1 MVHKSTTHLIY
12 LGGGMVDTLD
22 LGSSASRHEF
32 ESRTEYNV
40 SQVGVMRNWFPSPVK
55 RLLIRFESGPDY
67 KGSTRESLMYKEYP
81 CCTAWKDGHF
91 TWVVELVVTVDLGS
105 TVERRESSSLSLSTK
120 DDRKCKITNTERCS
134 QGYTLRIGR
143 NTQLSN
149 GV

>member
-1 MVHKSTTHLIY
+1 
-12 LGGGMVDTLD
+12 
-22 LGSSASRHEF
+22 
-32 ESRTEYNV
+32 
-40 SQVGVMRNWFPSPVK
+40 
-55 RLLIRFESGPDY
+55 
-67 KGSTRESLMYKEYP
+67 
-81 CCTAWKDGHF
+81 
-91 TWVVELVVTVDLGS
+91 VVELVVTVDLGS